1 MDIEN
6 LKNMNWFSKYGGE
19 ELKKVIN
26 KFLKD
31 EWKSLDHAKEC
42 KSKYLMN
49 MFIDKYKNND
59 E

>member
-26 KFLKD
+26 KFLKICQ
-31 EWKSLDHAKEC
+31 E
-42 KSKYLMN
+42 
-49 MFIDKYKNND
+49 
-59 E
+59 